1 MPDATGKAMVI
12 PDYDR
17 DSIHTLPLMS
27 VPIENPGLRRA
38 RLIRNVRL
46 ESRIELFRES
56 GVGSGQ
62 IAIDEIP
69 DFFGDKGQPVVED
82 VKLIKRLGSLPA
94 FDPYSLRIGLRQAGI
109 DLIDADILQLSPAKK
124 SELFPLMRQITRP
137 LIAHLYGN
145 KKIDPSNT
153 QALLEA
159 IARPDA
165 RRVRVKLHKMA
176 AALGIPLDALP
187 DLLEDYGDTYLALSY
202 YRSYFLH
209 MVPLVDRLV
218 DWISDVQS
226 SSVITRDGAVVKNMK
241 QTQDVLTHVTESVRA
256 RFEGFDQR
264 LEIRWDKIEMSQ
276 FSAIR
281 ALIQKHQQTLAE
293 VLCGLTVKVFEW
305 EQVFPS
311 GGGSPEKRA
320 DFVATQLRPGLD
332 RIWAIE
338 RRAPTFE

>member
-1 MPDATGKAMVI
+1 MPDATGKTTVI

-46 ESRIELFRES
+46 ESRIELFRET

-69 DFFGDKGQPVVED
+69 DFFGGQGQPVVED

-109 DLIDADILQLSPAKK
+109 DLVDADILQLSPAKK
-124 SELFPLMRQITRP
+124 NELFPLMRQITRP
-137 LIAHLYGN
+137 LIAYLYGT

-153 QALLEA
+153 QALMEA
-159 IARPDA
+159 IAHPDA
-165 RRVRVKLHKMA
+165 RKVRTKLNKMA
-176 AALGIPLDALP
+176 AALEISLDDLP
-187 DLLEDYGDTYLALSY
+187 SLLEDYGDTYLALSY
-202 YRSYFLH
+202 YRSYFLSV
-209 MVPLVDRLV
+209 VPLVDRLV
-218 DWISDVQS
+218 DWITDVQT
-226 SSVITRDGAVVKNMK
+226 SSVITRDGGVVKNMK
-241 QTQDVLTHVTESVRA
+241 QTQDVLTHVTGSVRE
-256 RFEGFDQR
+256 RFVGFDQR

-276 FSAIR
+276 FNAIR
-281 ALIQKHQQTLAE
+281 MLIQKHQQTLAE

-305 EQVFPS
+305 EQAFPS

>member
-1 MPDATGKAMVI
+1 MVI

-124 SELFPLMRQITRP
+124 SELFPLMQQITRP
-137 LIAHLYGN
+137 LIAHL
-145 KKIDPSNT
+145 
-153 QALLEA
+153 
-159 IARPDA
+159 
-165 RRVRVKLHKMA
+165 
-176 AALGIPLDALP
+176 
-187 DLLEDYGDTYLALSY
+187 
-202 YRSYFLH
+202 
-209 MVPLVDRLV
+209 
-218 DWISDVQS
+218 
-226 SSVITRDGAVVKNMK
+226 
-241 QTQDVLTHVTESVRA
+241 
-256 RFEGFDQR
+256 
-264 LEIRWDKIEMSQ
+264 
-276 FSAIR
+276 
-281 ALIQKHQQTLAE
+281 
-293 VLCGLTVKVFEW
+293 
-305 EQVFPS
+305 
-311 GGGSPEKRA
+311 
-320 DFVATQLRPGLD
+320 
-332 RIWAIE
+332 
-338 RRAPTFE
+338 